1 MNAAAPPLLL
11 YLSLSFSCCQTV
23 SCHDAS
29 PPSSL
34 VVSPSQSQFFEYGSV
49 SISCE
54 RFGPDGWTVW
64 RQTTSGLQVSP
75 CSVWGSQTSSTC
87 TISTLKKTDSGVY
100 WCESRYRDSSH
111 TVNITVT
118 TGQVVLLGPV
128 LPVTEGDD
136 ITLTC
141 QHKSGA
147 PHSNAEFFKDGSKMA
162 SEGELVLRNV
172 SRAHEGG
179 YACKINGVRSETSWL
194 LIRGPPASMCYTSM
208 VEEFPLTGCPCLSPD
223 VSKPASLTVS
233 PDSAQV
239 PEYGSFS
246 LSCSS
251 SAPGWTI
258 RRFSDNRKTSSCGG
272 DWGVLS
278 SSSVCSLQTAKKSDS
293 ALYWCESP
301 SMQRSNTIQI
311 TVHDGPVVLLSPAL
325 PVTSGRSVTLTCWT
339 KSSAAAS
346 ADFFKNGSL
355 IGSGSGSFTLRSVS
369 TADEGSYR
377 CSTGGG
383 ESPPSWLWVRAPADP
398 DPPPSSP
405 LHSILWKILYAPVSI
420 FYLIPSCICIYKLR
434 ATGWSPAGRTRT
446 SGPRRAPAAAEEEEA
461 AGGGDYDDAMNPV
474 TTEHRF

>member
-23 SCHDAS
+23 SCHETDAS

-118 TGQVVLLGPV
+118 
-128 LPVTEGDD
+128 
-136 ITLTC
+136 
-141 QHKSGA
+141 
-147 PHSNAEFFKDGSKMA
+147 SKRRMLMFREPQA
-162 SEGELVLRNV
+162 DHPAYWDQTISLEP
-172 SRAHEGG
+172 S
-179 YACKINGVRSETSWL
+179 RSETSWL

-311 TVHDGPVVLLSPAL
+311 TVHGKCYFVLIA
-325 PVTSGRSVTLTCWT
+325 
-339 KSSAAAS
+339 SAANPAAAFIHLG
-346 ADFFKNGSL
+346 ADWLNPQGKA
-355 IGSGSGSFTLRSVS
+355 
-369 TADEGSYR
+369 AD
-377 CSTGGG
+377 
-383 ESPPSWLWVRAPADP
+383 LWVRGFWVSLCSWSIKTFRSAQQRDSSSGSCNVCHGVRLPGFMYWDTPADP

>member
-1 MNAAAPPLLL
+1 MNAAAPPMLL
-11 YLSLSFSCCQTV
+11 YLSLSFSCCQMV
-23 SCHDAS
+23 SCHEAS

-34 VVSPSQSQFFEYGSV
+34 VVSPSRSQFFEYGSV

-54 RFGPDGWTVW
+54 RFGPDGWMVW
-64 RQTTSGLQVSP
+64 RQTASGLQVSP

-179 YACKINGVRSETSWL
+179 YACKINGVTSETSWL
-194 LIRGPPASMCYTSM
+194 LIR
-208 VEEFPLTGCPCLSPD
+208 D

-258 RRFSDNRKTSSCGG
+258 RRFSDTKKTSSCGG

-346 ADFFKNGSL
+346 ADFFKNDSL
-355 IGSGSGSFTLRSVS
+355 IGSGSGSFTLHSVS

-377 CSTGGG
+377 CRAGGG
-383 ESPPSWLWVRAPADP
+383 DSPPSWLSVRAPADP
-398 DPPPSSP
+398 DPPPPSP

-420 FYLIPSCICIYKLR
+420 FYFIPSCICIYKLR

-446 SGPRRAPAAAEEEEA
+446 SGPRRAAEEEEA